1 MRARQAYP
9 AAFLEEF
16 ISVQTLTLPQL
27 LLSGVYLQKTTQEQK
42 HLGKNGPPASF
53 IRSLPD
59 SQHLPIWAGPY
70 FDFTFDISKSLAP
83 ISLKLKQDKGFTC
96 PLSLTKAM
104 KDELFI
110 AGVYRENKQHQ
121 GSRGAATS

>member
-1 MRARQAYP
+1 MHARQAYP

-16 ISVQTLTLPQL
+16 TNVQTLTLQQR
-27 LLSGVYLQKTTQEQK
+27 LLSRVYLQKTTQEQE

-53 IRSLPD
+53 ITSLPD
-59 SQHLPIWAGPY
+59 SQHLSIWARPY
-70 FDFTFDISKSLAP
+70 FDFTFDLSENLAP
-83 ISLKLKQDKGFTC
+83 TSLKLKQDKGFTC

-121 GSRGAATS
+121 GCRGAATS